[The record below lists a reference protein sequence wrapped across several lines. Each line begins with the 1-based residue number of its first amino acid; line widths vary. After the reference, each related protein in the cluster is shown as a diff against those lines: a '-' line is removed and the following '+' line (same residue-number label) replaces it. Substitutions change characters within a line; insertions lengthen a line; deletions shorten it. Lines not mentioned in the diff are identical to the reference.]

1 MGGGG
6 FLGLGPAPSPPP
18 APDYR
23 GAAQETAQGNLA
35 AAQAATS
42 ANRVSQYTPY
52 GNLIYA
58 QTGTDSQGNPT
69 WRADTTLAPA
79 QQQMLDIQNQTGI
92 GLGSTINSALGR
104 TQETMG
110 QGFNP
115 NLPQVGINAG
125 QTYQD
130 AAMQRLQPQIAQ
142 SREAL
147 NVDLVNR
154 GIPIGSEAYKRAMMT
169 QGQKEN
175 DLLAA
180 NTTQGF
186 NTGLAANQAAFGQE
200 LTKYN
205 LPLNTLSSLR
215 TGAQV
220 QNPSFVNVPQ
230 QATTAGAD
238 ILGAT
243 TAAGNYD
250 LAGFNASNASQ
261 AGFNS
266 GLMGLGGTLGGAALL
281 KYSDIRVKENITPIG
296 VANNGLTVYKFEY
309 KPEFKD
315 HELAGHG
322 VHYGYMAQEVEQVF
336 PYAIHTLDDGYKV
349 VDYGMLNA

>member
-18 APDYR
+18 APDYV
-23 GAAQETAQGNLA
+23 GAAQQTAQGNLA

-52 GNLIYA
+52 GNLIYN

-79 QQQMLDIQNQTGI
+79 QQQMLDIQNQAGI

-104 TQETMG
+104 TQDVMG

-125 QTYQD
+125 QNYQD
-130 AAMQRLQPQIAQ
+130 AAMQRLQPQLKQ
-142 SREAL
+142 SRESL
-147 NVDLVNR
+147 SVDLANR
-154 GIPIGSEAYKRAMMT
+154 GIPIGSEAWNRAQMA

-175 DLLAA
+175 DLYAA

-186 NTGLAANQAAFGQE
+186 NTGLAANQQAYNQAM
-200 LTKYN
+200 TNYN
-205 LPLNTLSSLR
+205 LPLNTLNSLR

-230 QATTAGAD
+230 QATTGGAD

-266 GLMGLGGTLGGAALL
+266 GLMGLGGTLGGAYLL
-281 KYSDIRVKENITPIG
+281 KSDIRTKENIEPIG
-296 VANNGLTVYKFEY
+296 VAANGLTVYKYEY
-309 KPEFKD
+309 KPEFKND
-315 HELAGHG
+315 KFAGHG

-336 PYAIHTLDDGYKV
+336 PYAVHILDDGYKV